1 MGADLPPYTTQQ
13 SPIARHAHGIQD
25 DMNNELVSISSAR
38 PKAWLT
44 NRKGDSRAAIGAFSG
59 IMITH
64 VICTIFLMLRIA
76 SRLRCLRRWFVDDT
90 LMVISWIWSTGIC
103 TVYSLALHLP
113 SPIDVMHK
121 SPIVTYLLRTY
132 LGLILYQLALCF
144 AKLSIG
150 SFYLRMFKSKPAM
163 TALTW
168 ATMGLIIGLA
178 IPLTA
183 MSSLQC
189 YPEDG
194 QVFGRP
200 MACVGFTP
208 LLIIS
213 SSTHT
218 ATDAWLIIMILPTIS
233 RLGLPLRRKIAI
245 SAVLSLG
252 IFEMAAS
259 MIRLQLS
266 LHKNFSPS
274 AGNQASN
281 TLAFFCTT
289 VLECDTAIIC
299 ASVPMVRPILS
310 RIWPSV
316 FPEPRRSTGS
326 FNLTVVSFHGYP
338 WQDHP
343 ASPRNRHSSSNNNNN
358 DDISSPTMTD
368 ARHSKTK
375 RPSKILSPE
384 DAISGTAAAT
394 TAISN
399 RGSRQ
404 SNRRTPTP
412 LSLKSFMNSPRPYQG
427 LGLTGPDTKP
437 ILSTHSEDSL
447 GELTRYSDNFRRW
460 GTPDLSLT
468 LGGKDPL
475 SLWGVGGS
483 GGGGSPQLPPQ
494 QHQRSS
500 FGQRESGQSSVGG
513 GRPGFVRRPF
523 RSSQESFM
531 SPSDPASPRTL
542 IPNLGSGHD
551 TYGTRRQSIDLGTR
565 PERPWVA
572 DGRPATRD

>member
-1 MGADLPPYTTQQ
+1 
-13 SPIARHAHGIQD
+13 
-25 DMNNELVSISSAR
+25 
-38 PKAWLT
+38 
-44 NRKGDSRAAIGAFSG
+44 
-59 IMITH
+59 
-64 VICTIFLMLRIA
+64 
-76 SRLRCLRRWFVDDT
+76 
-90 LMVISWIWSTGIC
+90 
-103 TVYSLALHLP
+103 
-113 SPIDVMHK
+113 
-121 SPIVTYLLRTY
+121 
-132 LGLILYQLALCF
+132 
-144 AKLSIG
+144 
-150 SFYLRMFKSKPAM
+150 MFKSKAAM

-168 ATMGLIIGLA
+168 VTMGLIIGLA
-178 IPLTA
+178 LPLIA
-183 MSSLQC
+183 MSGLQC
-189 YPEDG
+189 YPEEG
-194 QVFGRP
+194 QVLGRP
-200 MACVGFTP
+200 MACIRFTP

-213 SSTHT
+213 STTHT

-233 RLGLPLRRKIAI
+233 KLGLPLRRKVAI
-245 SAVLSLG
+245 SAILSLG

-266 LHKNFSPS
+266 LHTDFSPS

-299 ASVPMVRPILS
+299 ASMPMVRPILS

-343 ASPRNRHSSSNNNNN
+343 ASPRNRH
-358 DDISSPTMTD
+358 ISSPTMTD

-375 RPSKILSPE
+375 RLSPE
-384 DAISGTAAAT
+384 DAITGTAAGPAT
-394 TAISN
+394 TTSN

-412 LSLKSFMNSPRPYQG
+412 LSLRSFMNSPRPHQG

-460 GTPDLSLT
+460 GTPDLSLA

-475 SLWGVGGS
+475 SLWG
-483 GGGGSPQLPPQ
+483 GGGGSPQLQQQQQQ
-494 QHQRSS
+494 QHHQRTS

-542 IPNLGSGHD
+542 IPSLGSGHD
-551 TYGTRRQSIDLGTR
+551 RYGARWQSIDLGTR
-565 PERPWVA
+565 SERPWVA

>member
-1 MGADLPPYTTQQ
+1 MGHDLPPVMTHRLSMT
-13 SPIARHAHGIQD
+13 RHTHEAHN
-25 DMNNELVSISSAR
+25 DMNIDL
-38 PKAWLT
+38 
-44 NRKGDSRAAIGAFSG
+44 GDSRAVIGAFSG
-59 IMITH
+59 IIITH
-64 VICTIFLMLRIA
+64 VICTVFLVLRIA
-76 SRLRCLRRWFVDDT
+76 SRLHCLRRWFVDDT

-121 SPIVTYLLRTY
+121 SPMVTYLLRTY

-168 ATMGLIIGLA
+168 TTIGLIIGLA

-183 MSSLQC
+183 MSALQC
-189 YPEDG
+189 YPGDG
-194 QVFGRP
+194 QVLGQP
-200 MACVGFTP
+200 MACLGFTP
-208 LLIIS
+208 LLIVS

-233 RLGLPLRRKIAI
+233 KLGLPLRRKIAI
-245 SAVLSLG
+245 SAILSLG

-266 LHKNFSPS
+266 LHKDFNPS
-274 AGNQASN
+274 GGNQAAN

-299 ASVPMVRPILS
+299 ASVPMVRPIMS
-310 RIWPSV
+310 KIWPSM
-316 FPEPRRSTGS
+316 FPEPRHSAGS

-338 WQDHP
+338 WQDQP
-343 ASPRNRHSSSNNNNN
+343 ASPRNRHSSSNNNN
-358 DDISSPTMTD
+358 ISSPKMADTRRSS
-368 ARHSKTK
+368 ANKAK
-375 RPSKILSPE
+375 GPSNTLSPE
-384 DAISGTAAAT
+384 DALKISASASGAPIAT
-394 TAISN
+394 PDSN

-404 SNRRTPTP
+404 STRRTPTP
-412 LSLKSFMNSPRPYQG
+412 LSLKSFMNSPRPHQG

-468 LGGKDPL
+468 LGGKDPQ
-475 SLWGVGGS
+475 SLW
-483 GGGGSPQLPPQ
+483 GGGSPHLQ
-494 QHQRSS
+494 QQRSS
-500 FGQRESGQSSVGG
+500 FGRRESGQSSVGG
-513 GRPGFVRRPF
+513 GGGGGTPTVRFVRRPF
-523 RSSQESFM
+523 RGSQESFM

-542 IPNLGSGHD
+542 IPSLGSGHEL
-551 TYGTRRQSIDLGTR
+551 YGARWQSIDLGTR
-565 PERPWVA
+565 PERPWA
-572 DGRPATRD
+572 TDGRPATRD

>member
-1 MGADLPPYTTQQ
+1 MGADLPPYTTHQ
-13 SPIARHAHGIQD
+13 SPIARHTHGIQD
-25 DMNNELVSISSAR
+25 DMNNDLVSIFSAR
-38 PKAWLT
+38 PP
-44 NRKGDSRAAIGAFSG
+44 RYQ
-59 IMITH
+59 
-64 VICTIFLMLRIA
+64 VLRIA
-76 SRLRCLRRWFVDDT
+76 SRLHCLRRWFVDDT

-103 TVYSLALHLP
+103 TVYSLALDLP

-168 ATMGLIIGLA
+168 VTMGLIIGLA

-183 MSSLQC
+183 MSGLQC

-338 WQDHP
+338 WQDQP
-343 ASPRNRHSSSNNNNN
+343 ASPRNRHSSSNNN
-358 DDISSPTMTD
+358 DISSPTMTD

-375 RPSKILSPE
+375 GPSKILSPE
-384 DAISGTAAAT
+384 DAISGTAAAA

-412 LSLKSFMNSPRPYQG
+412 LSLKSFMNSPRPHQG

-475 SLWGVGGS
+475 SLWGGGGG
-483 GGGGSPQLPPQ
+483 GGGGSPQLPQ

-513 GRPGFVRRPF
+513 GRSGFVRRPF

-542 IPNLGSGHD
+542 IPSLGSGHD
-551 TYGTRRQSIDLGTR
+551 TYGARWQSIDLGTR

>member
-1 MGADLPPYTTQQ
+1 
-13 SPIARHAHGIQD
+13 
-25 DMNNELVSISSAR
+25 
-38 PKAWLT
+38 
-44 NRKGDSRAAIGAFSG
+44 
-59 IMITH
+59 
-64 VICTIFLMLRIA
+64 
-76 SRLRCLRRWFVDDT
+76 
-90 LMVISWIWSTGIC
+90 
-103 TVYSLALHLP
+103 
-113 SPIDVMHK
+113 
-121 SPIVTYLLRTY
+121 
-132 LGLILYQLALCF
+132 
-144 AKLSIG
+144 
-150 SFYLRMFKSKPAM
+150 MFKSKPAM

-168 ATMGLIIGLA
+168 ATIGLIIGLA

-183 MSSLQC
+183 MSGLQC
-189 YPEDG
+189 YPEEG
-194 QVFGRP
+194 KVLGRP
-200 MACVGFTP
+200 IACIGFTP

-218 ATDAWLIIMILPTIS
+218 ATDAWLIILILPTIS
-233 RLGLPLRRKIAI
+233 KLELPLRRKIAI

-299 ASVPMVRPILS
+299 ASVPMVRPIMS
-310 RIWPSV
+310 KIWPSV

-338 WQDHP
+338 WQDQP
-343 ASPRNRHSSSNNNNN
+343 ASPRNRRSDNNNNN
-358 DDISSPTMTD
+358 SISSPTMAD
-368 ARHSKTK
+368 AQHSSSNSKTK
-375 RPSKILSPE
+375 RSSKTLSPE
-384 DAISGTAAAT
+384 DAMTGSAGGG
-394 TAISN
+394 

-412 LSLKSFMNSPRPYQG
+412 LSLKSFMNSPRPHQG

-468 LGGKDPL
+468 LGGRDAL
-475 SLWGVGGS
+475 SLWG
-483 GGGGSPQLPPQ
+483 GGGGSPQLQ
-494 QHQRSS
+494 QQQKQRLSLGGDARAAS
-500 FGQRESGQSSVGG
+500 RRRREESLGLCGRRSGAA
-513 GRPGFVRRPF
+513 RRVSC
-523 RSSQESFM
+523 R
-531 SPSDPASPRTL
+531 RR
-542 IPNLGSGHD
+542 
-551 TYGTRRQSIDLGTR
+551 TRRAR
-565 PERPWVA
+565 AR
-572 DGRPATRD
+572 